1 MVTKTETPPAA
12 GAGKPQ
18 AQHFLQRVQLF
29 SLLSTDECDA
39 IVRRL
44 KRRDFPPSHYVVREG
59 AAGDSMFFITAGK
72 CEVRKKDTATGIE
85 FLLTELGPG
94 ACFGEM
100 ALLTGQPR
108 TASVVSTEPTTVG
121 ILKNDDFRAL
131 LLDHPKIGVSLTT
144 ILAERLQQASEQV
157 GIEYMNLARL
167 QLDPRVLGL
176 VPEQAILQHK
186 VLPVAFVNNRLTLA
200 MVNPDNIIALD
211 DVRRFVKGAMIEP
224 VVCTAEDFQKFM
236 GGVYRTM
243 MKKEE
248 EKRAQA
254 AAKSDAGVDDAVAS
268 AMSGN
273 TEAVL
278 DSFQSESLKDIDM
291 EQITEE
297 PTASATEL
305 RSSAEDAPVV
315 RLANAILALAVKRG
329 ASDIHMEPREKE
341 MVVRF
346 RIDGVL
352 QVMQTLPKKAQMG
365 LVSRMK
371 ILSKLDIAEKR
382 MPQDGRI
389 SVRLENRAID
399 FRVSTIPSKWGEK
412 ICMRILDKSNTML
425 GLERLISHA
434 GTLAKV
440 RDMVAQPYGIL
451 YVTGPT
457 GSGKTTTLYSALAE
471 LNAPDINIST
481 AEDPIEYDLP
491 GLNQVQTH
499 KDIGLDFARVLRA
512 FLRQDPDVI
521 LVGET
526 RDLETAKISVE
537 AALTGHLVLTTL
549 HANDAPSSF
558 VRLDEMGIEP
568 FLVSTSTIGII
579 AQRLAR
585 RLCTQ
590 CKEAYPADEITLKY
604 WGLPA
609 DDKITFYKPVGCST
623 CGGSGYKGRIGIYEV
638 LRMTGGVR
646 AQVVK
651 RGNTDEIRETA
662 RREGMLTLKDYG
674 VMLLKE
680 GLTST
685 DEVLQCVVVQE

>member
-1 MVTKTETPPAA
+1 MVTKTETAPAA

-72 CEVRKKDTATGIE
+72 CEVRKKDVGTGIE

-131 LLDHPKIGVSLTT
+131 LLEHPKIGVALTT

-176 VPEQAILQHK
+176 VPEQAILAHK

-224 VVCTAEDFQKFM
+224 VVCTA
-236 GGVYRTM
+236 
-243 MKKEE
+243 
-248 EKRAQA
+248 
-254 AAKSDAGVDDAVAS
+254 
-268 AMSGN
+268 
-273 TEAVL
+273 
-278 DSFQSESLKDIDM
+278 
-291 EQITEE
+291 EE

-412 ICMRILDKSNTML
+412 ICMRILDK
-425 GLERLISHA
+425 
-434 GTLAKV
+434 
-440 RDMVAQPYGIL
+440 
-451 YVTGPT
+451 
-457 GSGKTTTLYSALAE
+457 
-471 LNAPDINIST
+471 
-481 AEDPIEYDLP
+481 
-491 GLNQVQTH
+491 
-499 KDIGLDFARVLRA
+499 
-512 FLRQDPDVI
+512 
-521 LVGET
+521 
-526 RDLETAKISVE
+526 
-537 AALTGHLVLTTL
+537 
-549 HANDAPSSF
+549 
-558 VRLDEMGIEP
+558 
-568 FLVSTSTIGII
+568 
-579 AQRLAR
+579 
-585 RLCTQ
+585 
-590 CKEAYPADEITLKY
+590 
-604 WGLPA
+604 
-609 DDKITFYKPVGCST
+609 
-623 CGGSGYKGRIGIYEV
+623 
-638 LRMTGGVR
+638 
-646 AQVVK
+646 
-651 RGNTDEIRETA
+651 
-662 RREGMLTLKDYG
+662 
-674 VMLLKE
+674 
-680 GLTST
+680 
-685 DEVLQCVVVQE
+685 